1 MVLIIAEKPSLAR
14 NIASAIGSTRKC
26 NGYFEGKDYIVTW
39 AFGHLFSLCDIE
51 EYIGNSSENPRWT
64 MDNLPF
70 FPQSFK
76 FKLRLNADK
85 KPDDGVIRQF
95 GIIRSLCRRDD
106 VDTIIN
112 AGDSDREGEIIIRLC
127 IENSL
132 CSSDNMD
139 DLHSSKRLLRLWM
152 PDQTPETIRAGLS
165 EMRSED
171 EFDNLANEG
180 FARTYI
186 DWLYGVN
193 LTRYATLKTGTLLR
207 VGRVIVPIVKAIYD
221 RDMEI
226 KNFVPGIYYAIVSS
240 AETNGEKIELTSK
253 TKFDKDKLHEAQ
265 NFCAK
270 LNAQKGIVTQK
281 KVKRDKLEPGKL
293 YSLSKLQN
301 YLGKKYKMSMAQSL
315 EIVQKLYE
323 EGYVTYPRTNS
334 EYLATAEQDKIRKI
348 ISAVKNVGYPVE
360 FKFKKS
366 IFDDSKIESHSA
378 LTPTYKIPDKNK
390 LTEDEMKVYSAI
402 IRRFVAVFCS
412 EECKIEKT
420 EIKIDVGDIESFTL
434 KGNVIT
440 EKGWTKYDDYTTKD
454 KILPNLNKGDEVNV
468 DFKPTEKETSPPKHY
483 TIETLNNYLKNPFR
497 EDKAAAK
504 EAAKEA
510 KASHSE
516 LADEND
522 EEDYRAIFEGLE
534 LGTEATRT
542 SIIDNARK
550 SGYIELKKDVYHIL
564 PGGIYL
570 IESLSRMQISMDK
583 YKTSEMGK
591 ALKKVYR
598 AEMTVDESVRLA
610 ENEIKDVFLKK
621 ASAIETDTDDGF
633 FGDIVGKCPICSE
646 NVLKGR
652 YGYYCSGYK
661 NGCKFSIGAYICGR
675 AISVNNA
682 KMLIE
687 TGRSSKIKGFIS
699 KKGTAFDACLK
710 LENGKCVFDF
720 TTNQR

>member
-1 MVLIIAEKPSLAR
+1 MILIIAEKPSLAR
-14 NIASAIGSTRKC
+14 NISTAIGASTKRS
-26 NGYFEGKDYIVTW
+26 GYFEGNNYIVTW

-51 EYIGNSSENPRWT
+51 EYASASTSNSKWT

-76 FKLRLNADK
+76 FKLRLGSDK
-85 KPDDGVIRQF
+85 KPDEGVIRQF
-95 GIIRSLCRRDD
+95 NIIKSLCNRDD
-106 VDTIIN
+106 VDSIIN

-127 IENSL
+127 IENAL
-132 CSSDNMD
+132 
-139 DLHSSKRLLRLWM
+139 LTPKRLLRLWM
-152 PDQTPETIRAGLS
+152 PDQTAETIRAGLL
-165 EMRSED
+165 EMRSES

-226 KNFVPGIYYAIVSS
+226 KNFEPSIYYALVSS
-240 AETNGEKIELTSK
+240 EQTNGEVVELTSK
-253 TKFDKDKLHEAQ
+253 SKFQNDEYDKALALS
-265 NFCAK
+265 AK
-270 LNAQKGIVTQK
+270 LNSQKGIVTEK
-281 KVKRDKLEPGKL
+281 KVKKDKLEPGKL

-334 EYLATAEQDKIRKI
+334 EYLATREQDKIKKVI
-348 ISAVKNVGYPVE
+348 EAVKGKGYPVE

-402 IRRFVAVFCS
+402 IRRFVAVFCA

-420 EIKIDVGDIESFTL
+420 EIKIGVGGIEEFSL
-434 KGNVIT
+434 RGNVIV

-454 KILPNLNKGDEVNV
+454 KFLPCLSKGDEVNV
-468 DFKPTEKETSPPKHY
+468 DFKPTEKETTPPKHY

-504 EAAKEA
+504 EAAKNTQA
-510 KASHSE
+510 
-516 LADEND
+516 ADELSLEND
-522 EEDYRAIFEGLE
+522 DDDYRAIFEGLE

-564 PGGIYL
+564 SGGIYL
-570 IESLSRMQISMDK
+570 IESLARMGISMDK

-598 AEMTVDESVRLA
+598 GEIGVGESVILA
-610 ENEIKDVFLKK
+610 ENEIKEVFKRK
-621 ASAIETDTDDGF
+621 QASIEADTDDGF
-633 FGDIVGKCPICSE
+633 FGDVIGKCPVCQKD
-646 NVLKGR
+646 VLKGT
-652 YGYYCSGYK
+652 YGYYCAGYK
-661 NGCKFSIGAYICGR
+661 DGCKFKISLNICNRVISKANAMMILESGR
-675 AISVNNA
+675 
-682 KMLIE
+682 
-687 TGRSSKIKGFIS
+687 TSKIQGFVS
-699 KKGTAFDACLK
+699 KKSGKTFDAFLR
-710 LENGKCVFDF
+710 LEGTEIKFEF
-720 TTNQR
+720 

>member
-1 MVLIIAEKPSLAR
+1 MILIIAEKPSLAR
-14 NIASAIGSTRKC
+14 NICAAIGSMNKR
-26 NGYFEGKDYIVTW
+26 NGYFEGNQYIVTW

-51 EYIGNSSENPRWT
+51 EYINGADTNVRWS

-70 FPQSFK
+70 FPQTFR
-76 FKLRLNADK
+76 FKLRLGADK
-85 KPDDGVIRQF
+85 KPDDGVVRQF
-95 GIIRSLCRRDD
+95 GVIKSLCNRAD

-127 IENSL
+127 VENSIDVTDPSVL
-132 CSSDNMD
+132 EK
-139 DLHSSKRLLRLWM
+139 KRLLRLWM

-165 EMRSED
+165 EMRSEA
-171 EFDNLANEG
+171 EFDNLAQEG

-226 KNFVPGIYYAIVSS
+226 KNFVPGIYYALVSS
-240 AETNGEKIELTSK
+240 AQTNGETVELTSK
-253 TKFDKDKLHEAQ
+253 QKFDRDKLDDALAM
-265 NFCAK
+265 CAT
-270 LNAQKGIVTQK
+270 LNAQKGVVSHK
-281 KVKRDKLEPGKL
+281 KVKKDKLEPGKL

-301 YLGKKYKMSMAQSL
+301 YLGKKYKMSMDQSL

-334 EYLATAEQDKIRKI
+334 EYLATAEQDKIKKV

-390 LTEDEMKVYSAI
+390 LSENEMKVYSAI

-420 EIKIDVGDIESFTL
+420 EIKIDVGGIEEFSL
-434 KGNVIT
+434 KGNVIV

-468 DFKPTEKETSPPKHY
+468 DFKPQQKETSPPKHY

-510 KASHSE
+510 KNAVFDNQSE
-516 LADEND
+516 YND

-570 IESLSRMQISMDK
+570 IEALGRMQISMDK
-583 YKTSEMGK
+583 YKTSELGK

-598 AEMTVDESVRLA
+598 GEISIRDSVTLA
-610 ENEIKDVFLKK
+610 ENEIKSVFEKK
-621 ASAIETDTDDGF
+621 ECSIETDTDDGF
-633 FGDIVGKCPICSE
+633 FGEVAGICPLCGG
-646 NVLKGR
+646 NVTKGR

-661 NGCKFSIGAYICGR
+661 EGCKFSIRTSICGR
-675 AISVNNA
+675 IISKGNVA
-682 KMLIE
+682 MLLN
-687 TGRSSKIKGFIS
+687 TGRTSKIKGFVS
-699 KKGTAFDACLK
+699 KKTGNPFDAYLK
-710 LENGKCVFDF
+710 LENGEVKFDF
-720 TTNQR
+720 SN